1 MPISQNCNH
10 HLGCTCQQDT
20 AEKYLYWIISL
31 GVLQRFGCWLLLL
44 WSRNSSFYA
53 SVPQTNFHQA
63 GMGDDTTTTCTSST
77 QPRNFFTLKAPGRMY
92 GKKRNFEN
100 RSTQAYGVDS
110 KRISFHNNSHPTCT
124 TLRIILFLFWHAY
137 LHFVSKIIDLNI
149 QNKDRLRRIL
159 TTCV

>member
-1 MPISQNCNH
+1 MFRCLFSSPKKKALISHTNISKLQPALRLYLPGH
-10 HLGCTCQQDT
+10 K
-20 AEKYLYWIISL
+20 KYLYWIICL
-31 GVLQRFGCWLLLL
+31 GVLQRFGCWLLL

-124 TLRIILFLFWHAY
+124 TLRIILFLFDTHT
-137 LHFVSKIIDLNI
+137 FIS
-149 QNKDRLRRIL
+149 
-159 TTCV
+159 